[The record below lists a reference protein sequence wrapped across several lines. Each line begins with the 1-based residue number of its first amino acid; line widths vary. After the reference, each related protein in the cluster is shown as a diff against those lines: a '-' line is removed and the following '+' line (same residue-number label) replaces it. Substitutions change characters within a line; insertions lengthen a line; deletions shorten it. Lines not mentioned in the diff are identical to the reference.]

1 MKVDI
6 ACKFEKIYGEE
17 SDAIFRFCI
26 IRVSNREQAIDI
38 TQEAFMRLW
47 QTLQKGDEV
56 KNTRAFLFTVTHR
69 LIIDWYRK
77 KKSISLESIMY
88 RDGELEYEPMDEKTL
103 NSISLK
109 AEGRHLLDKI
119 NDLSP
124 TARDPIYLSYVEG
137 LSPKEIGDILG
148 ISANATSV
156 RINRGL
162 TELRKKTGYE
172 DVTKNK
178 K

>member
-17 SDAIFRFCI
+17 SDGIFRFCL
-26 IRVSNREQAIDI
+26 IRVSNREQARDI
-38 TQEAFMRLW
+38 TQEAFLRLW
-47 QTLQKGDEV
+47 QTLQKGDEI

-69 LIIDWYRK
+69 LVIDWYRK

-88 RDGELEYEPMDEKTL
+88 KDGELDYEPMDEKTIH
-103 NSISLK
+103 SSSLK
-109 AEGRHLLDKI
+109 AEGRYLLDKI
-119 NDLSP
+119 HDLSA
-124 TARDPIYLSYVEG
+124 TSRDPIYLSFVEG

-162 TELRKKTGYE
+162 MELRKKTGYE
-172 DVTKNK
+172 NK
-178 K
+178 I